1 MQRHY
6 NRFDL
11 LTITLSILTVQS
23 ALLKF
28 GDRLQNRRSPLAK
41 SHTAPWWLTPLL
53 GGVAAVTAGCHA
65 TSLSSL
71 TNTILIDLPDSGPKQ
86 QQPSELTRPSVRTD
100 MTQNLDPTDP
110 PTNGPIAETP
120 VPHPMRRSNTDP
132 VAPLSNSPPSFSL
145 SLFTAGAAPPPVS
158 LDTATDQA
166 TGLVIAGDPRGQQ
179 LPDRD
184 LLARRVGSVF
194 SATLF
199 QPALTDY
206 RELVLQA
213 LAQAPQVQPQLAS
226 SLPTAPISP
235 ADGGPSSLDRGKI
248 PAQTASTP
256 TLDPVG
262 TLVPGRP
269 VGPLTGT
276 APSYLTNEP
285 PAEAQPQKA
294 EVTRTLQWSTDE
306 LPEWWAAKVADLQ
319 RDQATV
325 RSVGLSDLINQAI
338 TQSPKIRML
347 QRLPALADTQIQRER
362 GEFDP
367 RLRLDTQY
375 RSDRDPVG
383 NQLQTGGPPVLQD
396 NAWTANAGVQRR
408 FTNGTTADL
417 YQRLGFKNSNSLFFS
432 PQDQGTAT
440 VGLDVTHPLWRNSG
454 REFNQSLIV
463 IAELQGQV
471 SFFEYQA
478 ELQKE
483 MVEIG
488 NLYWQLLN
496 ARKIALQVARSRGR
510 AQEILEILSA
520 RTDYDTSA
528 NQVSLAK
535 AEVSQRQ
542 TEWLDAQ
549 QRLRDLE
556 IALRDKINDPQFTSV
571 EDIELIPAE
580 FFADVFA
587 DESITLG
594 EALEQA
600 LNTRWELQREER
612 LTRVADRQLFI
623 SRCGLAPQ
631 LDLVLGVYSSG
642 LAGESGIEQ
651 AWSNQF
657 GAATPGFYGGF
668 DYELPYGRRQAK
680 ADVQRDQLQKQQAL
694 DAYQI
699 VRNEVVAQVRTAHS
713 RVETAVQSRQAA
725 FQTVLDMRDSLTHLQ
740 RRWEATALVDGGG
753 VNGMAPSIALEQLLA
768 AQRRLQDAEQ
778 RLANADLQWA
788 LARQAL
794 MLAMGEVL
802 QSQLPAD
809 TNLDG
814 VAPAAVQ

>member
-1 MQRHY
+1 MFP
-6 NRFDL
+6 NRC
-11 LTITLSILTVQS
+11 
-23 ALLKF
+23 
-28 GDRLQNRRSPLAK
+28 SPQAK
-41 SHTAPWWLTPLL
+41 THTAPWWLTPLL
-53 GGVAAVTAGCHA
+53 GGVVAVTAGFQA
-65 TSLSSL
+65 VSLPSPTNAML
-71 TNTILIDLPDSGPKQ
+71 TDLPDSEATHQASEPPY
-86 QQPSELTRPSVRTD
+86 PST
-100 MTQNLDPTDP
+100 MTNGTPNLDQTDGS
-110 PTNGPIAETP
+110 TNRPILAPAVSNSE
-120 VPHPMRRSNTDP
+120 RRSHIDP
-132 VAPLSNSPPSFSL
+132 VAPLTNSPPAFSL

-158 LDTATDQA
+158 RDTALDQV
-166 TGLVIAGDPRGQQ
+166 TGLVIVGDPRGHQ

-184 LLARRVGSVF
+184 LLARRVGRVF

-213 LAQAPQVQPQLAS
+213 LAQAPQVQPEAPPQLAS

-235 ADGGPSSLDRGKI
+235 ADSGPSSLDRNKI
-248 PAQTASTP
+248 LAQTASKT
-256 TLDPVG
+256 TLGSLDSTG
-262 TLVPGRP
+262 AGRP
-269 VGPLTGT
+269 AAPLTR
-276 APSYLTNEP
+276 EP
-285 PAEAQPQKA
+285 PINLTSETLAEAQPRTA
-294 EVTRTLQWSTDE
+294 EVTRSLQWSTDE
-306 LPEWWAAKVADLQ
+306 LPEWWAAKLADLQ
-319 RDQATV
+319 RDQATM

-408 FTNGTTADL
+408 FSSGTTADL

-440 VGLDVTHPLWRNSG
+440 MGLDVTHPLWRNSG

-496 ARKIALQVARSRGR
+496 ARKIALQVNRSRDR
-510 AQEILEILSA
+510 AQEILQILTA

-535 AEVSQRQ
+535 AEVSQRH

-556 IALRDKINDPQFTSV
+556 ISLRDKINDPLFTSV

-587 DESITLG
+587 EESITLG

-600 LNTRWELQREER
+600 LNARWELQREER

-623 SRCGLAPQ
+623 SRCGLAPK

-642 LAGESGIEQ
+642 LAGGSGIEQ

-694 DAYQI
+694 DAFQI

-753 VNGMAPSIALEQLLA
+753 VNGMAPSIALEQLLG

-778 RLANADLQWA
+778 RLANTDLQWA

-809 TNLDG
+809 PNSDG
-814 VAPAAVQ
+814 SAPAAVQ

>member
-1 MQRHY
+1 M
-6 NRFDL
+6 
-11 LTITLSILTVQS
+11 
-23 ALLKF
+23 
-28 GDRLQNRRSPLAK
+28 AK
-41 SHTAPWWLTPLL
+41 QQTAGWWLTPLL
-53 GGVAAVTAGCHA
+53 GGVSGLIAVCQSSAIIALPTTALSDTERSDTELSDTELSVASQAVGESWSDTSPAAVDQSGAVANRLTFAPSLFDLVEQSSPPPLSTGFDQSPGLWIVGDPRVGDFLGTTPADRRSGRVFSETLFHPAPTTAWTPNFVSRGDTLLPPPIVA
-65 TSLSSL
+65 T
-71 TNTILIDLPDSGPKQ
+71 TNTIGRIRVPAMAASSGAAGILPAD
-86 QQPSELTRPSVRTD
+86 
-100 MTQNLDPTDP
+100 
-110 PTNGPIAETP
+110 IA
-120 VPHPMRRSNTDP
+120 
-132 VAPLSNSPPSFSL
+132 
-145 SLFTAGAAPPPVS
+145 AGASGQNVPSDTPEVASVVPPAAEAADHLAIGHPR
-158 LDTATDQA
+158 DADA
-166 TGLVIAGDPRGQQ
+166 HAAADWGAANWGAANWGAGDPLTTAEPNPGPAPPM
-179 LPDRD
+179 LPW
-184 LLARRVGSVF
+184 
-194 SATLF
+194 
-199 QPALTDY
+199 
-206 RELVLQA
+206 
-213 LAQAPQVQPQLAS
+213 S
-226 SLPTAPISP
+226 S
-235 ADGGPSSLDRGKI
+235 
-248 PAQTASTP
+248 
-256 TLDPVG
+256 
-262 TLVPGRP
+262 
-269 VGPLTGT
+269 
-276 APSYLTNEP
+276 
-285 PAEAQPQKA
+285 
-294 EVTRTLQWSTDE
+294 DE

-319 RDQATV
+319 RSQATV

-408 FTNGTTADL
+408 FANGTTADL

-483 MVEIG
+483 MIEIG

-496 ARKIALQVARSRGR
+496 AREIALQVARSRDR
-510 AQEILEILSA
+510 AEEILAILTA

-556 IALRDKINDPQFTSV
+556 IILRDKINDPHFTSV

-587 DESITLG
+587 EESITLG
-594 EALEQA
+594 DALEQA
-600 LNTRWELQREER
+600 LTTRWELQREER

-623 SRCGLAPQ
+623 SRCGLAPK

-642 LAGESGIEQ
+642 LAGDSGVEQ
-651 AWSNQF
+651 AWANQF

-668 DYELPYGRRQAK
+668 DYEVPFGRRQAK
-680 ADVQRDQLQKQQAL
+680 ADVQRNQLQKQQAL
-694 DAYQI
+694 DAYQ
-699 VRNEVVAQVRTAHS
+699 VVQNEVVAQVRTAHS
-713 RVETAVQSRQAA
+713 RVDTAIRSRQAA
-725 FQTVLDMRDSLTHLQ
+725 YQTVLDMRDALTHLQ
-740 RRWEATALVDGGG
+740 RRWEATALVDGGA
-753 VNGMAPSIALEQLLA
+753 VAGMAPSIALEQLLA

-778 RLANADLQWA
+778 RLVNADLQWA
-788 LARQAL
+788 LSRQAL
-794 MLAMGEVL
+794 MLAMGQVL
-802 QSQLPAD
+802 QSQLPTAA
-809 TNLDG
+809 TAETS
-814 VAPAAVQ
+814 APAAVQ

>member
-1 MQRHY
+1 MG
-6 NRFDL
+6 
-11 LTITLSILTVQS
+11 SIAS
-23 ALLKF
+23 
-28 GDRLQNRRSPLAK
+28 G
-41 SHTAPWWLTPLL
+41 
-53 GGVAAVTAGCHA
+53 
-65 TSLSSL
+65 LSS
-71 TNTILIDLPDSGPKQ
+71 
-86 QQPSELTRPSVRTD
+86 
-100 MTQNLDPTDP
+100 
-110 PTNGPIAETP
+110 
-120 VPHPMRRSNTDP
+120 
-132 VAPLSNSPPSFSL
+132 
-145 SLFTAGAAPPPVS
+145 AGATPGP
-158 LDTATDQA
+158 
-166 TGLVIAGDPRGQQ
+166 
-179 LPDRD
+179 
-184 LLARRVGSVF
+184 
-194 SATLF
+194 
-199 QPALTDY
+199 
-206 RELVLQA
+206 
-213 LAQAPQVQPQLAS
+213 AS
-226 SLPTAPISP
+226 SVP
-235 ADGGPSSLDRGKI
+235 A
-248 PAQTASTP
+248 
-256 TLDPVG
+256 V
-262 TLVPGRP
+262 
-269 VGPLTGT
+269 
-276 APSYLTNEP
+276 
-285 PAEAQPQKA
+285 
-294 EVTRTLQWSTDE
+294 QWTTDE

-319 RDQATV
+319 RNQATV

-362 GEFDP
+362 SEFDP
-367 RLRLDTQY
+367 RFRLDTQY

-408 FTNGTTADL
+408 FANGTTADL

-440 VGLDVTHPLWRNSG
+440 VGLDITHPLWRNSG

-483 MVEIG
+483 MIEIG

-496 ARKIALQVARSRGR
+496 ARKIALQIARSRDR
-510 AQEILEILSA
+510 AQEILQILSA

-535 AEVSQRQ
+535 AEVSQRH

-556 IALRDKINDPQFTSV
+556 ISLRDKINDPQFASA

-587 DESITLG
+587 EESITLSD
-594 EALEQA
+594 ALEQA
-600 LNTRWELQREER
+600 LATRWELQREER

-623 SRCGLAPQ
+623 SRCGLAPK

-642 LAGESGIEQ
+642 LAGDSGVEQ
-651 AWSNQF
+651 AWNNQF

-680 ADVQRDQLQKQQAL
+680 ADIQRDQLQKQQAL
-694 DAYQI
+694 DAYQV

-713 RVETAVQSRQAA
+713 RVDTAIQARA
-725 FQTVLDMRDSLTHLQ
+725 AAYQTVLDMRDALTHMQ
-740 RRWEATALVDGGG
+740 RRWEATALVDGGA
-753 VNGMAPSIALEQLLA
+753 VAGMAPSIALEQLLA

-794 MLAMGEVL
+794 MLAMGQVL
-802 QSQLPAD
+802 QSE
-809 TNLDG
+809 
-814 VAPAAVQ
+814 VPAAPVVSDQAPDALP

>member
-1 MQRHY
+1 M
-6 NRFDL
+6 FP
-11 LTITLSILTVQS
+11 
-23 ALLKF
+23 
-28 GDRLQNRRSPLAK
+28 NRRSPQAK
-41 SHTAPWWLTPLL
+41 THAAPWWLTPLL

-65 TSLSSL
+65 IALSSL
-71 TNTILIDLPDSGPKQ
+71 TDTLLSDSPDSGPKQ
-86 QQPSELTRPSVRTD
+86 QQPLEIASPPMPTD
-100 MTQNLDPTDP
+100 LAQNLDPADQT
-110 PTNGPIAETP
+110 TNDLSSDTP
-120 VPHPMRRSNTDP
+120 VPHPVRRSNTDP
-132 VAPLSNSPPSFSL
+132 VAPLTNSPPSFSL
-145 SLFTAGAAPPPVS
+145 SLFTAGATTPSAPPG
-158 LDTATDQA
+158 TAQDQTA
-166 TGLVIAGDPRGQQ
+166 GLVIAGDPRGQQ

-184 LLARRVGSVF
+184 LLARRIGRVF

-199 QPALTDY
+199 QPTLTDY
-206 RELVLQA
+206 RELVLHA
-213 LAQAPQVQPQLAS
+213 LAQTPQAQLQVQPQAQPQLAS
-226 SLPTAPISP
+226 SLPTAPGSP
-235 ADGGPSSLDRGKI
+235 ADRGPSSLDRNRI
-248 PAQTASTP
+248 PAQTAST
-256 TLDPVG
+256 TTIGSIGSLGSTAV
-262 TLVPGRP
+262 GRP
-269 VGPLTGT
+269 T
-276 APSYLTNEP
+276 APLSGAAVSYLTNGP
-285 PAEAQPQKA
+285 LAETQPRPA

-319 RDQATV
+319 RDQATM

-408 FTNGTTADL
+408 FTSGTTADL

-496 ARKIALQVARSRGR
+496 ARKIALQVVRSRDR
-510 AQEILEILSA
+510 AQEILQILTA

-571 EDIELIPAE
+571 EDIELVPAE

-587 DESITLG
+587 EESITLG

-623 SRCGLAPQ
+623 SRCGLAPK

-642 LAGESGIEQ
+642 LAGGSGIEQ

-809 TNLDG
+809 VNSDG